1 MSVSSTSSNPA
12 ASYDSVLK
20 NFKQTLSERHT
31 PRNLVFLN
39 IIIALFLLSS
49 ILLCVIDYF
58 LLVQQVNSI
67 NDLNEYSLNSQIKSL
82 MEIVLVGNARSLI
95 DVST

>member
-12 ASYDSVLK
+12 ASYDNVLK

-67 NDLNEYSLNSQIKSL
+67 NDLNAYSLNSQIRSL